1 MGAGG
6 DERWGRVRTARAAA
20 GMGRSHGHTDGR
32 AVGKGFTPG
41 GLEGGDLALKQW
53 CQRN

>member
-1 MGAGG
+1 MA
-6 DERWGRVRTARAAA
+6 RVAA

-41 GLEGGDLALKQW
+41 GRGGGGLGT
-53 CQRN
+53 

>member
-1 MGAGG
+1 MA
-6 DERWGRVRTARAAA
+6 RVAA

-41 GLEGGDLALKQW
+41 GLGGGGLGT
-53 CQRN
+53 